1 MKTDNKK
8 EMPFPETEQYVS
20 DLIAK
25 KTELA
30 IMESKHESKREY
42 YEKMSVKTLVGIA
55 ASVLFVLTLCWND
68 SIPKTETVPQQTE
81 SVKNSPL
88 DIFLANISDN
98 EAQKIDCYDIDDI
111 PEYYN

>member
-1 MKTDNKK
+1 MKTDKK
-8 EMPFPETEQYVS
+8 MPFPETEQYVS
-20 DLIAK
+20 DLIAE
-25 KTELA
+25 KTEMA
-30 IMESKHESKREY
+30 IMESKHESQREY
-42 YEKMSVKTLVGIA
+42 YAKTSVKTLVGIA

-68 SIPKTETVPQQTE
+68 SIPETETVPQQTE

-98 EAQKIDCYDIDDI
+98 EAQNIECYDIDDI